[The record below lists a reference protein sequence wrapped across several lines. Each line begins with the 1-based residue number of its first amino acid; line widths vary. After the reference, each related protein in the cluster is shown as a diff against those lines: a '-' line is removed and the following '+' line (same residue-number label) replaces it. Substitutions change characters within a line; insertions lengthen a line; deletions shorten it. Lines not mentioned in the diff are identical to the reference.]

1 MSTSSPLISE
11 ELCKYLIVYPF
22 LPLTIS
28 KSSSLILYV
37 ISIVAWMTRE
47 WRFPSSSIVTLS
59 PIFDLISVAILLVTL
74 WFTLQKFFWRKLEM
88 GMNIFGLILCSFTT
102 FLLLIN
108 HSSNLSMYDNIL
120 YNHILLVV
128 SWTFNVVWS
137 TFHTMDTVSKLL
149 IPGWGEATEE
159 QEIEALEMHF

>member
-1 MSTSSPLISE
+1 MPTGSPQIVE
-11 ELCKYLIVYPF
+11 DACKYLIVYPF

-28 KSSSLILYV
+28 KGCALLLYI
-37 ISIVAWMTRE
+37 ISIVVWMSRQ
-47 WRFPSSSIVTLS
+47 WSFSSSSIVTIS
-59 PIFDLISVAILLVTL
+59 PIFDLISIALLLVTL

-88 GMNIFGLILCSFTT
+88 GLNVFGLLLCIFTT

-108 HSSNLSMYDNIL
+108 HPSSFSIYDNIL
-120 YNHILLVV
+120 FNHILLTA
-128 SWTFNVVWS
+128 SWSFNIIWS
-137 TFHTMDTVSKLL
+137 TFHTTDTVSKLL